1 MTRYLSEALG
11 AEEPVFSQG
20 IQQLEQAGGLPSAD
34 VRLTAQA
41 MQATRIKITELGL
54 DPQDTTA
61 EELYAALHE
70 RIKHDDLLVR
80 SALRIDDQASASTI
94 LSTVTQRVLKTKA
107 HTNAFALKASVAKR
121 LLKKKAPKNAMK
133 KLGYR
138 SLESMLK
145 HEPVAQIY
153 AAAVIAESANWHKAF
168 REQYNKLQ
176 AGDFEMRPMNVVV
189 PGAKRWAAFGAQF
202 AAHAKHPFLTF
213 KELGAVVVLPMQDQ
227 VDGLA
232 ITTMLL
238 TIHELNEIRSFS
250 SFVKLQQVKPD
261 FGSIMR
267 TAITEEPHVAA
278 PLAGQKVTWQ
288 TIHRFYAHHAN
299 QFHPEVFEPHV
310 QPEDL
315 TWQHAEDE
323 LAELSPALAFW
334 RGTQNLTFI
343 QNGNPVSCNMLD
355 VALSYCNH
363 LSFADRIVH
372 FMRKN
377 LWHELLL
384 RYLNQQNL
392 EEAVQQQLSHD
403 LLGELAIAE

>member
-20 IQQLEQAGGLPSAD
+20 IQQLEQASGLPSAD
-34 VRLTAQA
+34 IRLSTQA
-41 MQATRIKITELGL
+41 MQAARVKIAELGL
-54 DPQDTTA
+54 DPNDTTA
-61 EELYAALHE
+61 KELYAALHE
-70 RIKHDDLLVR
+70 RIKRDELLVR
-80 SALRIDDQASASTI
+80 SALRVGDDAAPSAI
-94 LSTVTQRVLKTKA
+94 LSAVTQRVLKTKA
-107 HTNAFALKASVAKR
+107 HTHAFALKASVVKR

-168 REQYNKLQ
+168 REQYDRLQ
-176 AGDFEMRPMNVVV
+176 AGDFEMRPMTVVI
-189 PGAKRWAAFGAQF
+189 PTAKRWLSLGAQF
-202 AAHAKHPFLTF
+202 ASSAKHPMITF
-213 KELGAVVVLPMQDQ
+213 KELGTVVVLPMQDQ

-232 ITTMLL
+232 IATALL
-238 TIHELNEIRSFS
+238 SIHELNEIRSFS
-250 SFVKLQQVKPD
+250 SYVKLQQVKPD
-261 FGSIMR
+261 FGEIMR
-267 TAITEEPHVAA
+267 KAITEEPHVAA

-299 QFHPEVFEPHV
+299 QVHPEVFEPHV

-323 LAELSPALAFW
+323 LAELSPALSFW
-334 RGTQNLTFI
+334 HGTQNLTYI
-343 QNGNPVSCNMLD
+343 EDGQPVSYNMLD

-384 RYLNQQNL
+384 RYLNQNNL
-392 EEAVQQQLSHD
+392 EEAVQQQLSND